1 MDLLDGQAKDIIRR
15 GIEHLAGVCDHA
27 SSRDLVGFS
36 ANTASTGHELA
47 RLPDRYWTDGTFVA
61 AARILRHH
69 RQQAIDAGVLD
80 DEFVPALER
89 IADGPE
95 EDVATAWIMQDD
107 ATNGVVL
114 SASKEMADIV
124 RLLRRMP
131 GAKQP
136 AGKGRLWVVDADH
149 AFVLQ
154 KHLDRFSVHGD
165 AEKAIAWSA
174 RNAKP
179 DIVMLTAERTL
190 DVVPGGVAATFRYD
204 PDVIARIKAIKGR
217 FYDGKRWVIS
227 LSSEA
232 GVLMRELCEE
242 HDFVATSSAQEA
254 IETALAMPPA
264 AAPARDRAISIQ
276 VHGDRVR
283 IGFKYAP
290 DIVEAVKSIPKE
302 QRYFDSVTKA
312 WSIEAA
318 ALNDLVELLEA
329 LDEPVAEE
337 SLARLREMAP
347 AMPTPR

>member
-1 MDLLDGQAKDIIRR
+1 MEMLDGQAKDVIRK

-80 DEFVPALER
+80 EEFVPSLER

-95 EDVATAWIMQDD
+95 DDVATAWIMQDD

-149 AFVLQ
+149 AFVLR

-174 RNAKP
+174 KNARP
-179 DIVMLTAERTL
+179 DIVMLTADRTL
-190 DVVPGGVAATFRYD
+190 DVVPNGVAATFPYA
-204 PDVIARIKAIKGR
+204 PDVIAMIKNLQGR
-217 FYDGKRWVIS
+217 FYDGKRWVIA
-227 LSSEA
+227 LSKEA
-232 GVLMRELCEE
+232 GELMQQLCAE
-242 HDFVATSSAQEA
+242 HEFVATSAAQQA
-254 IETALAMPPA
+254 IEAAMAMPPTIKRSA
-264 AAPARDRAISIQ
+264 DRSISAQAI
-276 VHGDRVR
+276 GDRVR

-302 QRYFDSVTKA
+302 QRWFDSVTKA
-312 WSIEAA
+312 WSIEATA
-318 ALNDLVELLEA
+318 VTDLVELLEA
-329 LDEPVAEE
+329 LDVPVAAE
-337 SLARLREMAP
+337 SLDRLREMAP
-347 AMPTPR
+347 AVPTPR